1 MGYQSASTVFI
12 AITARTVAGVDTA
25 STVAS
30 AENARSAVGHHY
42 ATRSSAPTV
51 QGVRW
56 VINLRA
62 RSSALSMQGV
72 RVEQMTSVD

>member
-1 MGYQSASTVFI
+1 MGGYL
-12 AITARTVAGVDTA
+12 R
-25 STVAS
+25 
-30 AENARSAVGHHY
+30 ARSSAHQMQGVRWVINLR
-42 ATRSSAPTV
+42 ARSSAPTV

-72 RVEQMTSVD
+72 RVEQMTSVSKTNKVT